1 MRRVR
6 ALVVEESVV
15 SRLILSAML
24 ESDPAIE
31 VVGTASTGA
40 LALGRILET
49 NPDVVTFDVETPDR
63 EGLRA
68 LQAIRRAH
76 PELPVIVTGER
87 TSRAAAT
94 TMEALALGAVDCVA
108 KPAPLDGVHERPTAF
123 RQELVAK
130 VVGVG
135 SALWPGRQLALS
147 CLSRAPAPPYAQR
160 SGRPP
165 GPVDVVAIG
174 SSTGGPLALAALLS
188 ALPAGLRVPVV
199 AVQHL
204 PPIYTGA
211 LAARLDASTRHA
223 VREASAGEVVAPGT
237 VWIAPGNYHMA
248 TRRIGARVRI
258 ALHQAP
264 PINASRPSVDV
275 LFDSVAEAY
284 GDRVLAVVLT
294 GMGSDGLRGAE
305 RIRRSGGQVIVQ
317 DEATSVLWGTAGRI
331 AEAGLADAVLGL
343 DEIPRE
349 MAERLGVRRPG
360 FPAGAI
366 SAALPGR
373 IPAGLGRGP

>member
-1 MRRVR
+1 MRKVR

-15 SRLILSAML
+15 SRLILSALL

-31 VVGTASTGA
+31 VAGTASTGP
-40 LALGRILET
+40 LALGKILET
-49 NPDVVTFDVETPDR
+49 MPDVVTFDLETPER

-68 LQAIRRAH
+68 LRAIRRGH
-76 PELPVIVTGER
+76 PEIPVIVTGER
-87 TSRAAAT
+87 TPRAAAMA
-94 TMEALALGAVDCVA
+94 MEALALGAVDCVA
-108 KPAPLDGVHERPTAF
+108 KPAPLDGVTERHTAF
-123 RQELVAK
+123 RQQLVAK

-135 SALWPGRQLALS
+135 SVLGPNRQLELS
-147 CLSRAPAPPYAQR
+147 SLSSASAGLSAQR
-160 SGRPP
+160 SGRLP
-165 GPVDVVAIG
+165 GVVDVVAIG
-174 SSTGGPLALAALLS
+174 SSTGGPQALAALLS

-204 PPIYTGA
+204 PPVFTEA
-211 LAARLDASTRHA
+211 LAARLDALTGHA
-223 VREASAGEVVAPGT
+223 VREASAGEVVGPGT

-248 TRRIGARVRI
+248 TRRVGRSVRI

-264 PINASRPSVDV
+264 PISASRPSVDV

-305 RIRRSGGQVIVQ
+305 RVRRAGGQVIVQ
-317 DEATSVLWGTAGRI
+317 DEASSVLWGMAGQI

-343 DEIPRE
+343 DKIPGEI
-349 MAERLGVRRPG
+349 AERLGVRRPG
-360 FPAGAI
+360 LPSGTG
-366 SAALPGR
+366 SPLLPRRAA
-373 IPAGLGRGP
+373 AFLGS